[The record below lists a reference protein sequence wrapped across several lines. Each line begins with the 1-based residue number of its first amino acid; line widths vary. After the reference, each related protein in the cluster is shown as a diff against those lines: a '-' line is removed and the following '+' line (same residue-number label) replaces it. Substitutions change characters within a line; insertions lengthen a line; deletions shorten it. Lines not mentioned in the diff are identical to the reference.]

1 MFHRLLLIDGE
12 RLIYADLI
20 LYDEAIDDNN
30 MVFLEINFEGEKISF
45 KGENFFQALLDL
57 RRELEKNEIQIICN
71 GAAKNVYPSRMQLS
85 MGTGIKAY
93 KMYIGKQAKMSDVV
107 NIFDCDEE
115 LDFVKIEEQSNF
127 YDEWLRSL
135 RG

>member
-1 MFHRLLLIDGE
+1 M
-12 RLIYADLI
+12 
-20 LYDEAIDDNN
+20 
-30 MVFLEINFEGEKISF
+30 
-45 KGENFFQALLDL
+45 DL

-107 NIFDCDEE
+107 NIFDCDGE
-115 LDFVKIEEQSNF
+115 LEFVKIEEQSNF
-127 YDEWLRSL
+127 YNEWLRSL